1 MGEKGLETSVG
12 AGAPQTAGL
21 APGLMGGG
29 GDTSGSGIAQLQPSG
44 GGSGV
49 SALAPSGGGSGVSAM
64 DPSGSGSG
72 EPANDNSDVNR

>member
-12 AGAPQTAGL
+12 AAAPQTAGL

-29 GDTSGSGIAQLQPSG
+29 GDTGGSGIAQLQ
-44 GGSGV
+44 
-49 SALAPSGGGSGVSAM
+49 PSGGGSGVSAM

-72 EPANDNSDVNR
+72 EPANDSTDVNG